1 MLLLPI
7 PLAVYRVLFITM
19 GTHLLPFDI
28 YFISILLLCLLVTS
42 VAYLKFFLIVQN
54 HQQQIQ
60 AHELSHNFGQPL
72 IDFAK
77 YKRSVISILYI
88 MRVSYAGYLPMIVT
102 LHDGSCFSQRSAVI
116 IKNLNRVNCTD
127 ISVFIS

>member
-102 LHDGSCFSQRSAVI
+102 LHDGSCFFAKVSSDHKKFKPCQ
-116 IKNLNRVNCTD
+116 LY
-127 ISVFIS
+127 

>member
-7 PLAVYRVLFITM
+7 PLAVYRMLFITM

-60 AHELSHNFGQPL
+60 AHELSHNFGQPSHRL
-72 IDFAK
+72 CQVQEIGN
-77 YKRSVISILYI
+77 LYPLYCDSFLS
-88 MRVSYAGYLPMIVT
+88 RLPANDC
-102 LHDGSCFSQRSAVI
+102 HFDGSCFFGKVSSDHE
-116 IKNLNRVNCTD
+116 NFNRVNCTD